1 MKRLLQLLILLSTLF
16 ATSAAAQR
24 DTAAWLAAQT
34 YADALKNGGL
44 VVRLTSNHRK
54 MQAMRALL
62 DTGALND
69 QNRLR
74 LRNELELT
82 EVETR
87 RQNREI
93 MTAFRLKYNLSQ
105 VYFTYDTASVYLAAG
120 RRNGYFLNDS
130 LLTDPSIQLQEGP
143 FLSLRVGYAD
153 AANYSG
159 AEGLIL
165 GDAGLK
171 DLQNRYF
178 PTSAAFNNFVFFFN
192 DWDPRTASQRRYLK
206 AVKKLSIKL
215 KIAISKLKDTD

>member
-1 MKRLLQLLILLSTLF
+1 
-16 ATSAAAQR
+16 
-24 DTAAWLAAQT
+24 
-34 YADALKNGGL
+34 
-44 VVRLTSNHRK
+44 
-54 MQAMRALL
+54 
-62 DTGALND
+62 
-69 QNRLR
+69 
-74 LRNELELT
+74 
-82 EVETR
+82 
-87 RQNREI
+87 

-165 GDAGLK
+165 GDAALK
-171 DLQNRYF
+171 DLRNRYF

-192 DWDPRTASQRRYLK
+192 DWLNPSTASQKRYLK
-206 AVKKLSIKL
+206 AVEKLRIKL
-215 KIAISKLKDTD
+215 REALNNLTDSEDDDK